1 LLKLL
6 MTDFPTVLDKDGS
19 QIKLHDR
26 VMVQSSI
33 QDRLDI
39 GTVVDYIE
47 ADEGQPPLL
56 VIDFGN
62 DGNDGDFE
70 EYVIRYDGEG
80 AFHFVPELQIIDPT
94 VKPWE

>member
-1 LLKLL
+1 
-6 MTDFPTVLDKDGS
+6 MTDFPTVQDKEGNLINL
-19 QIKLHDR
+19 QDR
-26 VMVQSSI
+26 VMVQSSF

-39 GTVVDYIE
+39 GTVADYIE

-70 EYVIRYDGEG
+70 EYVICYDAEG